1 MIGIDHTRAGIDVR
15 TVFSF
20 TKKKMAE
27 ALAVLQKVPG
37 IEGCVLISTCNRMEL
52 WASTDDGFPE
62 EGLYEQLCKIKEA
75 DPEMYRPYFVFR
87 KEREAVQ
94 HLFWLAGGLKSRI
107 LGEDQIV
114 TQVGEALSFAREQY
128 ATDSVMETLF
138 RMAVTAAKK
147 VKTEVELSHTDNSVV
162 RTAIDTLK
170 EQGQTFSGKKCMVI
184 GNGVMGKL
192 TATMLLAEGADVTV
206 TVRQYR
212 SGIVEIPIGCKRI
225 DYGARMELFPKC
237 DYVVSA
243 TVSPNYTVTKE
254 LVAQAYAK
262 EVVLIDLAVPRDI
275 EPTVT
280 ELPGVQLYDID
291 CFRAEARSEAQKAAI
306 AQAERCMEEQIE
318 EFFNWYEGRDIV
330 PRIQSIKEEA
340 AADVEARL
348 TKKLQHLPVE
358 AKELEELKQEIL
370 QASMRAMNHMLFGL
384 RDEVSSRTFLECL
397 DGLEKVY
404 GNT

>member
-1 MIGIDHTRAGIDVR
+1 MIGIDHTLAGIDVR

-27 ALAVLQKVPG
+27 ALEVLRKVPG

-52 WASTDDGFPE
+52 WANVKDALSE
-62 EGLYEQLCKIKEA
+62 ERLYEQLCRIKEA
-75 DPEMYRPYFVFR
+75 DPETYRPYFVFR
-87 KEREAVQ
+87 REQEAVQ

-114 TQVGEALSFAREQY
+114 TQVGEALGFAREQY

-147 VKTEVELSHTDNSVV
+147 VKTEVEISHTDNSVV
-162 RTAIDTLK
+162 RTAIETLK
-170 EQGQTFSGKKCMVI
+170 EQGETFTGKKCMVI

-192 TATMLLAEGADVTV
+192 MATMLLAEGADVTV

-212 SGIVEIPIGCKRI
+212 SGIVEIPLGCRRI

-243 TVSPNYTVTKE
+243 TVSPNYTVTKK
-254 LVAQAYAK
+254 LAAQTQAK
-262 EVVLIDLAVPRDI
+262 NVVLVDLAVPRDI
-275 EPTVT
+275 EPAVA
-280 ELPGVQLYDID
+280 EIPGVKLYDID
-291 CFRAEARSEAQKAAI
+291 CFRAEARSKEQKAAI
-306 AQAERCMEEQIE
+306 AEAGRCMAEQIE
-318 EFFNWYEGRDIV
+318 VFFNWYEGRDLV
-330 PRIQSIKEEA
+330 SRIQSIKEEA

-348 TKKLQHLPVE
+348 SKKLQHLPMEV
-358 AKELEELKQEIL
+358 KEIEELKKEII

-384 RDEVSSRTFLECL
+384 RDEVSNGTFLECM

-404 GNT
+404 ER